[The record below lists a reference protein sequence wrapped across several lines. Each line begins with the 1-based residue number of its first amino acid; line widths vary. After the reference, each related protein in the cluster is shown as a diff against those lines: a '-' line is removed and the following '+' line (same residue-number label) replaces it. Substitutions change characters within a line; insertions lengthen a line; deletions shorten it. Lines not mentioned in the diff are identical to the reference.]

1 MVRAAATH
9 EGAGRHRGE
18 LDAVHAAAVLALAG
32 LLAEATALATTARR
46 AGIVDARPPAPLLA
60 IDQGEELFASEN
72 MAESE
77 RSLKLLAYVFN
88 DLPENVD
95 PYVLVTTRAGIPTP
109 RR

>member
-1 MVRAAATH
+1 MVRAAAAH

-46 AGIVDARPPAPLLA
+46 AGIV

-77 RSLKLLAYVFN
+77 RSLKLLASVFN
-88 DLPENVD
+88 DLSENVD

>member
-1 MVRAAATH
+1 M
-9 EGAGRHRGE
+9 
-18 LDAVHAAAVLALAG
+18 AG

-46 AGIVDARPPAPLLA
+46 AGIV